1 MVLLKDINHLF
12 APDSFE
18 CNNNIFVFHLII
30 SIEGKAFFLFSC
42 YIELDEIKCDILQF
56 DRSSP
61 AENTSP
67 AKLTTEH
74 KLFLENLR

>member
-1 MVLLKDINHLF
+1 MKDINHLF

-30 SIEGKAFFLFSC
+30 SIEGKAFFLFS
-42 YIELDEIKCDILQF
+42 ELDEIKCDILQF